1 MSNIKLN
8 ILENKYLRVKILDI
22 GATLYEVFDKKKK
35 TNLILN
41 LGSIHRYLNN
51 KAYLGSTCGRYA
63 NRIKNAQFKI
73 DSTNYHLSSNEGKNL
88 LHGGKIGFDKKLWKI
103 IKLSKNSIDYQL
115 ISPDQEEGFPGEVT
129 VNCRYSINKNNL
141 IINLIAKTSKKTH
154 INLVNHAYWNLEKQK
169 KNIFDHELFINADCY
184 LKNDK
189 FNIPT
194 GKLVDVKNTP
204 FDFRN
209 FNKIG
214 NQIKKNKKGFDEN
227 FVLKKGI
234 LVSKLKST
242 KNKILLKI
250 YSNQPGVQFY
260 TGQHLNI
267 KYKDKFLRPFQG
279 LCLET
284 QAFPNSPN
292 MKKFPSTLLIPG
304 KKYSHSIKFEI
315 THFN

>member
-1 MSNIKLN
+1 MSLIKVN
-8 ILENKYLRVKILDI
+8 ILENRYLRVKILNI
-22 GATLYEVFDKKKK
+22 GATLYEVFDKQKK

-41 LGSIHRYLNN
+41 LGSLNRYHINR
-51 KAYLGSTCGRYA
+51 AYLGSTCGRYA
-63 NRIKNAQFKI
+63 NRIKNAQFQI
-73 DSTNYHLSSNEGKNL
+73 DGANFKLSANEGKNL

-103 IKLSKNSIDYQL
+103 IKLSKDVIEYQC
-115 ISPDQEEGFPGEVT
+115 ISPDKEEGFPGEVI
-129 VNCRYSINKNNL
+129 VNCKYSIKKNNL
-141 IINLIAKTSKKTH
+141 HINLRARTSKKTH

-169 KNIFDHELFINADCY
+169 NNIFDHELLINADYY

-194 GKLVDVKNTP
+194 GKFVYVSNTP
-204 FDFRN
+204 FDFRS
-209 FNKIG
+209 FSRIG

-227 FVLKKGI
+227 YVLKKGT

-250 YSNQPGVQFY
+250 FSNQPGVQFY

-267 KYKDKFLRPFQG
+267 RYKDKCLRPYQG

-315 THFN
+315 THLN